1 MNHREM
7 MARLNAALNHVD
19 ASYAAIG
26 KRYGLTFNALMMVYL
41 IVESKGITQK
51 QLCDALHLPKS
62 TVHSILREWLET
74 DYVQLREGG
83 NKKEKLIAIT
93 ATGGKFFERI
103 RIETDH
109 LEKNV
114 LDAFGEENCSFFLAS
129 AERLAELLQNE
140 TAKEYSTG
148 GSPNEY

>member
-41 IVESKGITQK
+41 IVGSKCVTQK

-62 TVHSILREWLET
+62 TVHSILREWLEA

-93 ATGGKFFERI
+93 TTGGTFFERI

-114 LDAFGEENCSFFLAS
+114 LDAFGEEKCSFFLAS
-129 AERLAELLQNE
+129 AERLAQLLQNE
-140 TAKEYSTG
+140 TAKEHSTG